1 MPKPPVNN
9 DGVLGWVTIELS
21 VAVVPD
27 IARIV
32 LVMAKNLKYS
42 PIDQE

>member
-9 DGVLGWVTIELS
+9 DGILGWVTIELS
-21 VAVVPD
+21 VATVSY

-32 LVMAKNLKYS
+32 LVMAKNLIFS
-42 PIDQE
+42 N